1 MVPAVAM
8 VEDRGM
14 SSTSPGDP
22 GPPTDTESPYD
33 GGPRVSWDD
42 VKDLGRI
49 RRSTTNKRIAGVAG
63 GIARHL
69 DIDPVVVRIAFV
81 VLALFGGGG
90 ILLYGACWLFV
101 PDERTHQAVI
111 NVDHRSRTVILAI
124 VGVLAGLS
132 AIGDSLGGFGFPWP
146 MVVIAIGIVVMLSM
160 KNRYHGPLGEEP
172 AAQPGADEPGAPS
185 YAGYR
190 PPAPLPED
198 PRRNGPVLFWFT
210 MALSL
215 VAIGVLLTLE
225 LAGVDLHPAAY
236 PAAVVGA
243 CGLMLLVGAFYG
255 RAGGLIPIG
264 LLAAL
269 TTLLLSVATPV
280 SGDLLS
286 VGQTKVSP
294 DTLADLDERYAVGMG
309 EIKIDLT
316 ETDLEGAENQALDLD
331 VGMGHIQV
339 LVPEKGLAVEVD
351 ADIGIGEI
359 KLFDDKYSSSI
370 DDYHRDGDAD
380 DPLLTITAD
389 GRIGQIEI
397 LTPEDLR

>member
-1 MVPAVAM
+1 
-8 VEDRGM
+8 M

-22 GPPTDTESPYD
+22 GPTTDTESPYD

-49 RRSTTNKRIAGVAG
+49 RRSSTNRKIAGVAG
-63 GIARHL
+63 GLARHL
-69 DIDPVVVRIAFV
+69 DIDPVVVRVAFV

-146 MVVIAIGIVVMLSM
+146 MVVVAIGIVVVLSL
-160 KNRYHGPLGEEP
+160 KNRHHGPHDEEP
-172 AAQPGADEPGAPS
+172 AEGPPADEAGAPS
-185 YAGYR
+185 YAGYQ
-190 PPAPLPED
+190 PPGPMPED
-198 PRRNGPVLFWFT
+198 PRRQGPVLFWFT

-215 VAIGVLLTLE
+215 VVIGVLLTLE
-225 LAGVDLHPAAY
+225 LAGVDLHPGAY

-255 RAGGLIPIG
+255 RAGGLIPVG

-269 TTLLLSVATPV
+269 ITLLLSVATPV
-280 SGDLLS
+280 SDDLLS
-286 VGQTKVSP
+286 IGQTKVSP
-294 DTLADLDERYAVGMG
+294 DRLADLDESYAVGMG

-316 ETDLEGAENQALDLD
+316 ETDLTEAANQDLDLD
-331 VGMGHIQV
+331 MGIGHIQV
-339 LVPEKGLAVEVD
+339 LVPEEGLAVAVD
-351 ADIGIGEI
+351 ADVGIGEI
-359 KLFDDKYSSSI
+359 KVFDDKYPSSV
-370 DDYHRDGDAD
+370 DDVRVGSDD

-397 LTPEDLR
+397 LTEEDLRR